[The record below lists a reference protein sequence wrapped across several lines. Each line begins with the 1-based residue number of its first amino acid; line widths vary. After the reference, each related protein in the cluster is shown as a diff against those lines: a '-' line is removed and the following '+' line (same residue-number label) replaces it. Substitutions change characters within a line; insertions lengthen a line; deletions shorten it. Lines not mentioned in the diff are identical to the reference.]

1 MMYCGKDSIK
11 PICIPCSASVKN
23 DASSSSTSSSSDSL
37 NFQPSKEY
45 RLVISNTSDTNTT
58 SNLPQGV
65 ETNFVLASTVDKTV
79 SLEANITSSKDKPVR
94 AAYTPRIPAFTHP
107 ACANTSA
114 PMNASCI

>member
-11 PICIPCSASVKN
+11 PICIPVNASVKN

-65 ETNFVLASTVDKTV
+65 ETILVLASTIDKTS
-79 SLEANITSSKDKPVR
+79 SLDANITSSKEAPVI
-94 AAYTPRIPAFTHP
+94 AAYTPRIPALTHP
-107 ACANTSA
+107 AWANTSV